1 MQSGKIRTIVLGI
14 FLHEGRLLV
23 FEGGDPA
30 TGRIFYRPLGG
41 GIEFGEQSHQAFVR
55 ESREELGAEV
65 THARYLGML
74 ENIFTLD
81 GRMGHEM
88 VLLYEAEF
96 ADPALYVR
104 EAFPLANDNGE
115 PIKVL
120 WKPLADFETGAL
132 LVPSGLLELIRNG
145 RTA

>member
-14 FLHEGRLLV
+14 FLHEDRLLV
-23 FEGGDPA
+23 FEGGATA

-55 ESREELGAEV
+55 EIREELGAEV

-74 ENIFTLD
+74 ENIFTHD
-81 GRMGHEM
+81 GRMSHEI

-96 ADPALYVR
+96 ADPALYAR
-104 EAFPLANDNGE
+104 EAFPLANDNGQ

-120 WKPLADFETGAL
+120 WKPLADFETDAL
-132 LVPSGLLELIRNG
+132 LVPSGLLEMLRNG